1 MGIIEGLSFNWFLL
15 YYIILTLIF
24 IIPGLVWTVRPA
36 SLTGYLVI
44 SARQE
49 KRPSSLFIMLRTFT
63 LFTLVSLFF
72 SFFPISAVEL
82 VFTLWSI
89 GIIYLAGSFLLRWD
103 VIREIILEKNNRLN
117 GVIRKLGTAM
127 IVTGVLVFL
136 LCLIHLEKG
145 PP

>member
-49 KRPSSLFIMLRTFT
+49 KRPSSLFIMFRTFA

-72 SFFPISAVEL
+72 SFFPFSAVEL
-82 VFTLWSI
+82 AFTLWSI

-117 GVIRKLGTAM
+117 GVIRKLGAAM
-127 IVTGVLVFL
+127 MATGVLVFL